1 MTNNE
6 LIWIIFLLPLSSF
19 LINGTLLTFT
29 KFNTK
34 SISGPL
40 NVLTIGFS
48 FLICLFILNLKDL
61 NSNYNFEIF
70 RNNIFINNFLDLTN
84 DKVLKNCYCMLI
96 GYFFTSVLDM
106 SYMCPKNNFFIY

>member
-48 FLICLFILNLKDL
+48 FLICLFIL
-61 NSNYNFEIF
+61 
-70 RNNIFINNFLDLTN
+70 ING
-84 DKVLKNCYCMLI
+84 I
-96 GYFFTSVLDM
+96 GSSFDYQSGSFHWFFALLLRCGILFPIAS
-106 SYMCPKNNFFIY
+106 